1 MNNKYKAKK
10 VYWNGIRFDSQKEAD
25 RYGGLLLL
33 QKAGIISDLQ
43 RQVKFTLLPAQ
54 YEGKKCIF
62 KATNY
67 YADFTYMQDGK
78 LVVEDVKGFK
88 TKEYQLKKKMM
99 YYFHH
104 IKIKET

>member
-1 MNNKYKAKK
+1 MSKYGSHKTYYK
-10 VYWNGIRFDSQKEAD
+10 GIRFDSRKEAD
-25 RYGGLLLL
+25 RYVELCIL
-33 QKAGIISDLQ
+33 QKAGIIFDLQ
-43 RQVKFTLLPAQ
+43 RQVQFTLIPAQ
-54 YEGKKCIF
+54 YEGKKCVF
-62 KATNY
+62 RATNY
-67 YADFTYMQDGK
+67 YADFTYIQDGR

>member
-1 MNNKYKAKK
+1 MSKYGSHKT
-10 VYWNGIRFDSQKEAD
+10 YYNGIRFDSGKEAD
-25 RYGGLLLL
+25 RYSELCIL
-33 QKAGIISDLQ
+33 QKAGIIYDLQ

-67 YADFTYMQDGK
+67 YADFVYWQDGRM
-78 LVVEDVKGFK
+78 VVEDVKGFK

>member
-1 MNNKYKAKK
+1 MNNKFKAKK

-33 QKAGIISDLQ
+33 QRAGIISDLQ

-54 YEGKKCIF
+54 Y
-62 KATNY
+62 
-67 YADFTYMQDGK
+67 
-78 LVVEDVKGFK
+78 
-88 TKEYQLKKKMM
+88 
-99 YYFHH
+99 YFHH

>member
-1 MNNKYKAKK
+1 MSKYGSHKTYYK
-10 VYWNGIRFDSQKEAD
+10 GISFDSKKEAD
-25 RYGGLLLL
+25 RYSELCIL

-67 YADFTYMQDGK
+67 YADFVYWQDGRM
-78 LVVEDVKGFK
+78 VVEDVKGFK